1 MKTIKITIALSL
13 LLLGSKSWG
22 QVTVYEHNNYGGK
35 SHTYTEGEHHLT
47 PTIGDNVLS
56 SVKVSSGWKATIQE
70 HGPGRTDRGKS
81 IVLTSDAN
89 ELASKNFND
98 IGSTIIVERVDSTN
112 TLNAGKTLKENSTS
126 LTNIAKGKTCRAS
139 SVNYGGAAS
148 RAVDGN
154 TNGVYSGNSCTHSND
169 ENDPWWEIDL
179 GDNYDVSKIVIWN
192 RTDDCCWNRLQGF
205 YVMAS
210 EHPITTNSTEGQFQ
224 FISGGALSFNNGS
237 QSSMTLEGNKKCRYI
252 RIFIPGSIK
261 ILSLAEVEI
270 FGQPSKAQTSSTN
283 SSATSLPD
291 KFKVLAFSVNQ
302 GKQEQDKYWF
312 ATNNGGSRGTIL
324 STSKLINGSKWMEIQ
339 RIDLGNNIF
348 VFKVLNAGTD
358 MYLTAKDNKEVHIEK
373 AVEAKIPEG
382 AKFKTVVALTSAKG
396 ANENNY
402 RSFESVKFSGHYL
415 RHKGY
420 VLFVHPTDNTELFK
434 QDASWLIEKM

>member
-1 MKTIKITIALSL
+1 MKTIKITIALGL
-13 LLLGSKSWG
+13 LLLGGKSWG

-56 SVKVSSGWKATIQE
+56 SVKVSPGWKVTIQE

-81 IVLTSDAN
+81 IILTSDAK

-98 IGSTIIVERVDSTN
+98 IGSTIIVERVGSAN
-112 TLNAGKTLKENSTS
+112 TLNAGGSS
-126 LTNIAKGKTCRAS
+126 AYFTNIAKGKACRAS
-139 SVNYGGAAS
+139 SVNFGGAAS

-154 TNGVYSGNSCTHSND
+154 TNGAYSGNSCTHSND

-179 GDNYDVSKIVIWN
+179 GANYDVSKIVIWN

-205 YVMAS
+205 YVMAA
-210 EHPITTNSTEGQFQ
+210 EHAITANSTEGQFQ
-224 FISGGALSFNNGS
+224 FKSGGALSFSNDS

-252 RIFIPGSIK
+252 RIFIPGNIK

-270 FGQPSKAQTSSTN
+270 FGQTSKTQTSS
-283 SSATSLPD
+283 SAATSLPD
-291 KFKVLAFSVNQ
+291 KFKVLAFSVHQ

-312 ATNNGGSRGTIL
+312 AINNGGSRVTIL
-324 STSKLINGSKWMEIQ
+324 STSKLINGSKWIEIQ

-348 VFKVLNAGTD
+348 AFKVLNAGAD
-358 MYLTAKDNKEVHIEK
+358 MYLVAKDNKEVHIEK
-373 AVEAKIPEG
+373 AVGAKVPDG

-396 ANENNY
+396 ANENDY
-402 RSFESVKFSGHYL
+402 RSFESIKFSGHYL

-420 VLFVHPTDNTELFK
+420 VLFVHPNENTELFK